1 MIDFNRC
8 MQNRELSWL
17 KFNERVLEETNFQS
31 TPVIER
37 LKFISIFCSNLDEF
51 FMVRVGSLT
60 DYMLF
65 ASEYSDNKTGMTAAQ
80 QLDEIFYQTA
90 SLYVLKDRYFHNIM
104 EELRMHDVRHLKVC
118 ELNTAENKEV
128 EKHFIRNILPLLSP
142 QIIDNRHPFPHIE
155 NKRLYIA
162 VTLEHKNKSLFGLIA
177 APKTLDRLFFLGS
190 KCHYVL
196 LEDIICYFSHL
207 AFKPY
212 KVLEKTI
219 LAVTRNADI
228 NTEQDD
234 AMDEDNDYRQF
245 MQKLIKKRPRLAP
258 VRLEIQ
264 NEETNTIKAFFCEK
278 LKLKEKQ
285 IFLSLSPLDISYCFI
300 LEEKLKAEGQKDII
314 MPAYIP
320 LDVFHANR
328 KVNLMK
334 EVQKKDYIFSYPYE
348 SILPFLEMIR
358 QAADDPAVISIK
370 LTLYRLDL
378 QSKLADSLIRA
389 AENGKEVIVLMELRA
404 RFDETNNIE
413 WSHCFE
419 EAGCRVIYGPS
430 NYKAHSKIC
439 LITKKEFGKI
449 QYITQIGTGNYNEK
463 TVKLYTDLSLLTSN
477 QEIGEDAAAFFNSL
491 LLGDVGEAYTHL
503 WVAPACYKRNILQC
517 IEQEQSKAR
526 MGETGRIIIKCNSLT
541 DKDIIIKLIEAAQSG
556 VKVFMIIRG
565 ICCLI
570 PHIPE
575 FTHNI
580 TIISIV
586 GKFLEH
592 SRVFCFGTGDSKKVY
607 ISSAD
612 LMTRNTERRLEI
624 ACPVLD
630 IELKQKIYE
639 MLETMLRDN
648 VKAWEQ
654 FSDGSYRLRH
664 APTDLVIN
672 SQDMFIEQTRI
683 QHLQAVT
690 ASSGNRRYDVKTKQI
705 SLMQYIRES
714 LIHFF
719 ETPKPSISK

>member
-1 MIDFNRC
+1 MIDFERC

-17 KFNERVLEETNFQS
+17 KFNERVLEETNYEAN
-31 TPVIER
+31 PLIER
-37 LKFISIFCSNLDEF
+37 LKYVSIFCSNLDEF

-65 ASEYSDNKTGMTAAQ
+65 ASEYFDNKTGMTAAQ
-80 QLDEIFYQTA
+80 QLDAIFSQTA
-90 SLYVLKDRYFHNIM
+90 SLCVLKDRYFHDVM
-104 EELRMHDVRHLKVC
+104 EELSLHDVRQLTIG
-118 ELNTAENKEV
+118 ELSAAENKEL
-128 EKHFIRNILPLLSP
+128 EKYFIRDILPLLSP
-142 QIIDNRHPFPHIE
+142 QIIDNRHPFPHID
-155 NKRLYIA
+155 NKQLHIA

-190 KCHYVL
+190 KCHFIL
-196 LEDIICYFSHL
+196 LEDIICHFSHL
-207 AFKPY
+207 AFRPY
-212 KVLEKTI
+212 KVLDKTI

-234 AMDEDNDYRQF
+234 AMDEGNDYRQF
-245 MQKLIKKRPRLAP
+245 MQKLMKKRPRLAP

-264 NEETNTIKAFFCEK
+264 NEVTNDIKAFFCEK

-285 IFLSLSPLDISYCFI
+285 IFLSSSPLDISYCFT
-300 LEEKLKAEGQKDII
+300 LEEKLKAEGRKDLI
-314 MPAYIP
+314 MPTYIP
-320 LDVFHANR
+320 LDVFHVNK
-328 KVNLMK
+328 KVNLMR
-334 EVQKKDYIFSYPYE
+334 EVQKKDYLFSYPYE
-348 SILPFLEMIR
+348 SILPFLEIIR
-358 QAADDPAVISIK
+358 QAADDPSVISIK

-404 RFDETNNIE
+404 RFDENNNIE

-419 EAGCRVIYGPS
+419 EAGCRIIYGLS
-430 NYKAHSKIC
+430 NYKVHSKIC

-449 QYITQIGTGNYNEK
+449 QYITQIGTGNYNER
-463 TVKLYTDLSLLTSN
+463 TVKQYTDLSLITSN

-491 LLGDVGEAYTHL
+491 LLGDVSEGYTHL
-503 WVAPACYKRNILQC
+503 WVAPACYKRNIIQC

-541 DKDIIIKLIEAAQSG
+541 DRDVIIKLIEASQSG

-570 PHIPE
+570 PRIPE

-630 IELKQKIYE
+630 IELKQRICE
-639 MLETMLRDN
+639 MLETMLSDN
-648 VKAWEQ
+648 IKAWEQ
-654 FSDGSYRLRH
+654 FSDGIYRLRR
-664 APTDLVIN
+664 APKDLVIN

-683 QHLQAVT
+683 QHMQAVV
-690 ASSGNRRYDVKTKQI
+690 SYSGNRRYDVNTKRLSFI
-705 SLMQYIRES
+705 QYIREN
-714 LIHFF
+714 LMRFLKIRNNQY
-719 ETPKPSISK
+719 